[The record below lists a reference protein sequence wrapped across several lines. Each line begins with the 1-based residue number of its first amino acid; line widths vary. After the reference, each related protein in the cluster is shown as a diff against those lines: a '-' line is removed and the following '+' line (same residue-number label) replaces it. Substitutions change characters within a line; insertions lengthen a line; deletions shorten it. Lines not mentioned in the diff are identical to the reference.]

1 MGDARSAG
9 TSGDERIQAAW
20 SQIASCLENRKQQ
33 LYAAIRNYPTPI
45 TACDQQ
51 FNYLLEQ
58 QVEISGELR
67 RMHEI
72 KAAAASGDAIATL
85 EEFVWSS
92 SCISEEKKA
101 TIRSSLRP

>member
-1 MGDARSAG
+1 MSDARSNG

-20 SQIASCLENRKQQ
+20 SQIASCLGDRKQQ
-33 LYAAIRNYPTPI
+33 LYETIRNYPTPI

-72 KAAAASGDAIATL
+72 KAAATTGDAIDML
-85 EEFVWSS
+85 EYFVRSS
-92 SCISEEKKA
+92 SCLNDEAKQA
-101 TIRSSLRP
+101 IRSSLRP